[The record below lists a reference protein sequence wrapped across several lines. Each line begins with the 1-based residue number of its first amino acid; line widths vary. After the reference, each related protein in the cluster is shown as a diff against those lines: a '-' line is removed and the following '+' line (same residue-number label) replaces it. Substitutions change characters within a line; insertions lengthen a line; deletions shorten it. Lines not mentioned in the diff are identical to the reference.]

1 MIAFSE
7 ILGMVANLV
16 TILWFALERIE
27 KYKRQRMDR
36 KEK

>member
-1 MIAFSE
+1 MITFSE
-7 ILGMVANLV
+7 ILGVVANAV

-27 KYKRQRMDR
+27 NYKRQRMDR